1 MCDGDNKCGG
11 YVYTKGNAGS
21 VGQCELKDRSKMYPI
36 GLRVA
41 DPTKQLMLKVPTIN
55 SNITDDGCKVRN
67 GKYRL
72 VDTAQFLHYP
82 YIGEMNSDSKC
93 DIKKIV
99 PKKGSLNPQNALSMI
114 QSVNS
119 AFNDTQ
125 ANIDI
130 FRYQLKSGKG
140 KKGKYVMYGPWIGR
154 EVDSELK
161 TLEDGKVI
169 HVIQDGDYTKMVSK
183 DGNDA
188 RYYVGKVSE
197 LNLAKWNKSYN
208 AGGNYL
214 SKVVVPAGPADA
226 DEVINDKKEGFTDNR
241 PYSEIMKDVQKDLTR
256 IANSEYQRER
266 LLAMTEE
273 SNKQLIAESYQF
285 ILWSILAILVVL
297 ALIKLKEMF
306 GQDDA
311 EENTG
316 EKEGGILATILGL
329 FGIGKIDM
337 SDIADKT
344 GDIKQGL
351 SNAGEEFMKASDE
364 LSTNITQGADNLVTS
379 VGDAANGAVEGAKNM
394 ADKVSNTATDAVNK
408 VGDVTST
415 PTASASAPASAPASA
430 SGGRSKKK

>member
-1 MCDGDNKCGG
+1 
-11 YVYTKGNAGS
+11 
-21 VGQCELKDRSKMYPI
+21 
-36 GLRVA
+36 
-41 DPTKQLMLKVPTIN
+41 
-55 SNITDDGCKVRN
+55 
-67 GKYRL
+67 
-72 VDTAQFLHYP
+72 
-82 YIGEMNSDSKC
+82 
-93 DIKKIV
+93 
-99 PKKGSLNPQNALSMI
+99 
-114 QSVNS
+114 
-119 AFNDTQ
+119 
-125 ANIDI
+125 
-130 FRYQLKSGKG
+130 
-140 KKGKYVMYGPWIGR
+140 MYGPWIGR

-183 DGNDA
+183 DGGEEK
-188 RYYVGKVSE
+188 YYVGKVNE
-197 LNLAKWNKSYN
+197 LNLDKWNKSYN
-208 AGGNYL
+208 TGGGKYL

-226 DEVINDKKEGFTDNR
+226 EEVIKDKKEGFTADTR

-273 SNKQLIAESYQF
+273 SNKQLIAESYKF

-311 EENTG
+311 EEDDG
-316 EKEGGILATILGL
+316 GKEGGILATILGL
-329 FGIGKIDM
+329 FGIGKIDT

-379 VGDAANGAVEGAKNM
+379 VSDAATGAVEGAKNM
-394 ADKVSNTATDAVNK
+394 ADKVSETATDAVNK
-408 VGDVTST
+408 VGDTSSS
-415 PTASASAPASAPASA
+415 PAPAPASA
-430 SGGRSKKK
+430 SGGRSKRK